1 MVQIRR
7 AVLRDVSAIIE
18 ICCDG
23 WRETYKN
30 LVPQSYIDQVIAEYY
45 NTERLREEVAENS
58 PYFHGYWVAEV
69 AGEVLGCIGGG
80 IDDQADGHIYVFYVR
95 PDCKRRGIGSA
106 LLEVFTDYQKE
117 TYGIGEQW
125 ITSLMEGNSVGQS
138 LYEKQGFVV
147 QYASENSKG
156 PQFPRKLHL
165 KRSV

>member
-1 MVQIRR
+1 MVRVRR
-7 AVLRDVSAIIE
+7 AELRDVPAIIG
-18 ICCDG
+18 ICSDS
-23 WRETYKN
+23 WRETYKDI
-30 LVPQSYIDQVIAEYY
+30 VPQSYIDQVISEYY
-45 NTERLREEVAENS
+45 NRKRVGEEVTETS

-69 AGEVLGCIGGG
+69 AGQVLGCIGGG
-80 IDDQADGHIYVFYVR
+80 IDDQGAGHIYVFYVQ
-95 PDCKRRGIGSA
+95 PDCKRQGIGRA
-106 LLEVFTDYQKE
+106 LLESFTAHQKE

-138 LYEKQGFVV
+138 FYEKQGFVV